1 MVRRSAREFSADE
14 LVVSTIGQLFWAG
27 QGVTDTAGHRTSPSA
42 GATYPLEL
50 YAITEAALMHY
61 LPTGHRVEMRAD
73 TRTMSLIADVAFEQ
87 GFVGDAAAVLV
98 ITGVRARIEAEY
110 GAIAGDLM
118 NRESGHVAQ
127 NILLQAEALG
137 LAAVPIDGFEP
148 AEVARLLAL
157 PPGEEALYLLPVG
170 HPALVDAETPFLN
183 DCGTGDL
190 GTERASTT
198 SRARWGQ
205 VVEKPISGQL
215 SCCLEGAGFVE
226 QVRCP
231 RYDSEL
237 TFAAK
242 SGSGVFVET

>member
-1 MVRRSAREFSADE
+1 MRSGRVVLVAAVSVAMGCASAAPADLQDQTRRFPNTIELAEPQRSGSIPFERVLAGRRSAREFSGQE

-61 LPTGHRVEMRAD
+61 LPAGHRVEMRSD

-127 NILLQAEALG
+127 NILMQAEALG
-137 LAAVPIDGFEP
+137 LAAVPIGGFEP

-157 PPGEEALYLLPVG
+157 PPGEEVLYLLPVG
-170 HPALVDAETPFLN
+170 VPALVDAETP
-183 DCGTGDL
+183 
-190 GTERASTT
+190 
-198 SRARWGQ
+198 
-205 VVEKPISGQL
+205 
-215 SCCLEGAGFVE
+215 
-226 QVRCP
+226 
-231 RYDSEL
+231 
-237 TFAAK
+237 
-242 SGSGVFVET
+242 